1 MVTLVKSSF
10 LQELR
15 KRFGV
20 LKKLQNSE
28 SLFDLDAG
36 EARLY
41 VRYSKRHDRNST
53 FYGLRK
59 VDLNSLG
66 GRCGILC
73 FLWDDQ
79 PEPLFVP
86 FSEFED
92 VFAGLRPASDG
103 QYKVQVYEQGKG
115 TELYIAKA
123 GRFNVESYLGW
134 SSLESLVKTPT
145 VIVPDLSHNQVQ
157 TLLGGIG
164 AAKGFDIWI
173 PVVDRSKLDWNM
185 TRSFECAGSLPQSL
199 APIIGIVEE
208 VDVVWIE
215 RGGNRAAALFE
226 VEHTTPIYSG
236 LLRLNDVHLLLP
248 DTNRRLGIVSN
259 NDRRS
264 VFVRQLARPTFKAS
278 GLAEVC
284 TFLEY
289 GNVFGWHMKLRSTDE
304 DRK

>member
-1 MVTLVKSSF
+1 M
-10 LQELR
+10 
-15 KRFGV
+15 
-20 LKKLQNSE
+20 
-28 SLFDLDAG
+28 
-36 EARLY
+36 
-41 VRYSKRHDRNST
+41 
-53 FYGLRK
+53 
-59 VDLNSLG
+59 
-66 GRCGILC
+66 C

-79 PEPLFVP
+79 AEPLFVP

-115 TELYIAKA
+115 TELYIANA

-134 SSLESLVKTPT
+134 SSLESLVEPPAL
-145 VIVPDLSHNQVQ
+145 VVPELSHSQVQ

-164 AAKGFDIWI
+164 VAKGFGIWI
-173 PVVDRSKLDWNM
+173 PVIDRNKLDWNL
-185 TRSFECAGSLPQSL
+185 TRSFECASSLPATLSSIM
-199 APIIGIVEE
+199 AIVEE

-215 RGGNRAAALFE
+215 RGGNRPAALFE

-236 LLRLNDVHLLLP
+236 LLRLNDVHLLCP
-248 DTNRRLGIVSN
+248 DPNTRLGIVSN
-259 NDRRS
+259 SERRS

-289 GNVFGWHMKLRSTDE
+289 DNVFGWHTRLGSQH
-304 DRK
+304 